1 MSAPE
6 STVQSSEIPE
16 YNYRQAGVDID
27 EGNALVKE
35 IGRLRQRTE
44 HRHKLHQAF
53 GLFAASFDLS
63 PWKEPV
69 IVTGCDGVGTKLEL
83 LLQHDLLETAG
94 KDLVAMNVNDI
105 LTTGGDP
112 VMFLDYLGV
121 PRIERHKLV
130 RIVTGIVEHLEACGC
145 VLAGGE
151 TAEMPGMVAEGMVEL
166 SGFAIGVAEKSALL
180 NPSGIQADD
189 VVIGYASD
197 GFHANGWSLVRRILS
212 DQAAQFSEQEI
223 VGLLTPTRLYHDVV
237 NDLRDA
243 GVAVR
248 GYAHITGGGLPEN
261 VARLLGHDRLGAD
274 LEVPAWPDE
283 VARRVVGFVAEPEAF
298 RTFNMGVGWV
308 AVVPPDAVDQA
319 LKAGPGGFVLGRI
332 NRQPGVRCRVVA

>member
-1 MSAPE
+1 MSHSEPNDPSTAAPDY
-6 STVQSSEIPE
+6 S
-16 YNYRQAGVDID
+16 YREAGVDID

-35 IGRLRQRTE
+35 IGALRRRTE

-121 PRIERHKLV
+121 PRIEREKLV
-130 RIVTGIVEHLEACGC
+130 RIVAGMVEHLEACGC

-180 NPSGIQADD
+180 DPSTIKEGD

-212 DQAAQFSEQEI
+212 DQTSSFTGAEI
-223 VGLLTPTRLYHDVV
+223 VGLLAPTRLYHDVV
-237 NDLRDA
+237 NDLRAA

-248 GYAHITGGGLPEN
+248 GHAHITGGGLPEN
-261 VARLLGHDRLGAD
+261 VARLLAHDQLGAD
-274 LEVPAWPDE
+274 LEVPAWPDP
-283 VARRVVGFVAEPEAF
+283 VARRVTDFVAEPEAF
-298 RTFNMGVGWV
+298 RTFNMGIGWV
-308 AVVPPDAVDQA
+308 SVVAPDAVDPA
-319 LKAGPGGFVLGRI
+319 LKAGPGGVVLGRI
-332 NRQPGVRCRVVA
+332 NSQPGVRCRVVA